1 MKNKKRIT
9 FVLAM
14 LITAAAACGP
24 RVEPTPTIDPQE
36 LMAQVA
42 MTIEAEITQNAMLTP
57 SATATMPPTA
67 TPPPL
72 ATQPP
77 LPAATLP
84 AAPLALPPGS
94 ADNATFI
101 SDVTIKDGAV
111 FLPNA
116 RFTKTW
122 KIENSGTTTWD
133 TSYAVRY
140 LEGPLMSDETIIYIT
155 KPVEPGVQIEI
166 SVPMRAPT
174 QLGTARTWWAMMN
187 DKGQVFGDQFY
198 VEIIVGTVNDVTP
211 TMSG

>member
-9 FVLAM
+9 FVLTL
-14 LITAAAACGP
+14 LITAAVACGP

-67 TPPPL
+67 TPPTL

-84 AAPLALPPGS
+84 AAPLALPAGS

-101 SDVTIKDGAV
+101 SDVSIKDGTI

-133 TSYAVRY
+133 IGYAIRY
-140 LEGPLMSDETIIYIT
+140 LEGAFLSEETVISIT

-166 SVPMRAPT
+166 SVPMRAPS
-174 QLGTARTWWAMMN
+174 QLGTAKTWWAMMN
-187 DKGQVFGDQFY
+187 EKGQIFGDQFY
-198 VEIIVGTVNDVTP
+198 VEIVVGTLNDVTATP
-211 TMSG
+211 SG

>member
-1 MKNKKRIT
+1 MKNKIRIA
-9 FVLAM
+9 FVLTM

-24 RVEPTPTIDPQE
+24 RVEPTPTIDPEE
-36 LMAQVA
+36 LMAQIA

-67 TPPPL
+67 TPLPL
-72 ATQPP
+72 PTQPA

-84 AAPLALPPGS
+84 AAPLALPAGS

-101 SDVTIKDGAV
+101 SDVSIKDGTI

-133 TSYAVRY
+133 TGYAIRY
-140 LEGPLMSDETIIYIT
+140 LEGASLSEETVISIT

-166 SVPMRAPT
+166 SVPMQAPT
-174 QLGTARTWWAMMN
+174 QLGTAKAWWAMMN
-187 DKGQVFGDQFY
+187 EKGQIFGDQFY
-198 VEIIVGTVNDVTP
+198 VEIVVGTLNDVTATP
-211 TMSG
+211 SG